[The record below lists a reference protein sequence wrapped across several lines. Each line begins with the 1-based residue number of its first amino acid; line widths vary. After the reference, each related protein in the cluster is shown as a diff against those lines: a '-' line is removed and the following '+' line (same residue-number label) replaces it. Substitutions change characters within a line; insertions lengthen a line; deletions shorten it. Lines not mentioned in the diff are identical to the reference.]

1 MHCHKLAEKLGYV
14 CKDIKKGV
22 YHDGMNAQMWLKLK
36 KISGDEKVQK
46 VSCQL

>member
-36 KISGDEKVQK
+36 KIFWR
-46 VSCQL
+46 